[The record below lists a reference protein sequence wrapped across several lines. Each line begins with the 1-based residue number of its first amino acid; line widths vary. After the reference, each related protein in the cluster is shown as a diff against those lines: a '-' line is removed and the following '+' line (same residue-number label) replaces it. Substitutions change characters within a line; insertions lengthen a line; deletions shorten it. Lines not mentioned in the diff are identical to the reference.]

1 MINKMDSNTNKEKL
15 SFLERFSVDKA
26 GNLFFDNYWVY
37 IDGDYNLDFYQVNL
51 NKILT
56 KLSEEI
62 TKKEEALQVKVIE
75 KEIEEF
81 KNKINDDENDY
92 EYEENEVLHLQNYL
106 YNPEY
111 KYIKQYH
118 KESLNEDDN
127 DVNNENN
134 NDSDE
139 NEEPYININGD
150 FNLVRTDFDLSNYEV
165 FMIDSNKNLL
175 SYTEIVN
182 DDPIY
187 RINIYE
193 NKKIELNIIGTKN
206 IIFNFEENKEDI
218 NKPFKL
224 TVLQI
229 SYQNLN

>member
-1 MINKMDSNTNKEKL
+1 MDSNTNEEKV

-26 GNLFFDNYWVY
+26 GNLFFDNYWIY

-51 NKILT
+51 DKSQT

-62 TKKEEALQVKVIE
+62 TKKEEALQVRVIE

-111 KYIKQYH
+111 KYIKPFY
-118 KESLNEDDN
+118 KETLNEDEENETHN
-127 DVNNENN
+127 DESE
-134 NDSDE
+134 D
-139 NEEPYININGD
+139 EEPYININGD

-165 FMIDSNKNLL
+165 FMLDANKNLL

-182 DDPIY
+182 DDPLY
-187 RINIYE
+187 RITLYE
-193 NKKIELNIIGTKN
+193 NNKIELNIIGTKN
-206 IIFNFEENKEDI
+206 ILFSFEENKENI
-218 NKPFKL
+218 NKPFILISK
-224 TVLQI
+224 QI

>member
-1 MINKMDSNTNKEKL
+1 MDSNTSEEKVN
-15 SFLERFSVDKA
+15 FLERFSVDKA
-26 GNLFFDNYWVY
+26 GNLFFDDYWVY
-37 IDGDYNLDFYQVNL
+37 IDGNYNLDFYKVNL

-111 KYIKQYH
+111 KYIKQSH

-127 DVNNENN
+127 DVNDDN
-134 NDSDE
+134 NDSDD

-206 IIFNFEENKEDI
+206 ILFNFEENKEDI